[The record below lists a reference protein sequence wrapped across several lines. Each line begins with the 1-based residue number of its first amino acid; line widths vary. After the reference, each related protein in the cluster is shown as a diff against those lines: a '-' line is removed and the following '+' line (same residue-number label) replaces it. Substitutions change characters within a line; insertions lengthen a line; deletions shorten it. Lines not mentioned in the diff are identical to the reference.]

1 MLLNVL
7 TITLSASVPNHKE
20 RNTANCHPFD
30 THVLFDTSFFSKRF
44 VIKHSKKFLLVYMMG
59 TLSLSIVSPQIEKR
73 RDSIH
78 LLLESRRD
86 VTPTL

>member
-1 MLLNVL
+1 MYLQLHSLLVCPTKRKEALL
-7 TITLSASVPNHKE
+7 TAIL
-20 RNTANCHPFD
+20 FD
-30 THVLFDTSFFSKRF
+30 THVLLILLLFSMRF

-78 LLLESRRD
+78 LLLKSRRD